1 MSNLYLNN
9 AILTSY
15 EPKIMLERRLAYN
28 YLMLDDT
35 ASMLKVMNYLLQRTE
50 AKEDDY
56 IIGVITAKAV

>member
-1 MSNLYLNN
+1 
-9 AILTSY
+9 
-15 EPKIMLERRLAYN
+15 MLERRLAYN